1 MMPMKY
7 ASSDMK
13 SPARPRK
20 ETTRLN
26 ALATGLRLMTTAT
39 PKTSMSSEKIQKR
52 NADITQ
58 LNFELRISNFEFGGS
73 FLFVP
78 FQNNAVHHASDFQ
91 QLVFVMH
98 HLSASESGNGIIF
111 AKINSLFGTDL
122 LAHTAENAAD
132 HVDIEFFGIFFDLGE
147 PVHRR
152 NFARNNFDCARW
164 TNELE

>member
-1 MMPMKY
+1 
-7 ASSDMK
+7 MK

-39 PKTSMSSEKIQKR
+39 PKTSMSSEKIQKK

-58 LNFELRISNFEFGGS
+58 LNSELRISNFDFGGS
-73 FLFVP
+73 FIFVP
-78 FQNNAVHHASDFQ
+78 FQNNAVHHTADFQ

-98 HLSASESGNGIIF
+98 HLSAVESGNGIIL
-111 AKINSLFGTDL
+111 AEINSLFGTNL

-132 HVDIEFFGIFFDLGE
+132 HVDIEFFGIFFDLRE
-147 PVHRR
+147 PVCRR
-152 NFARNNFDCARW
+152 NFARNDFDGAWW
-164 TNELE
+164 TNELA

>member
-1 MMPMKY
+1 
-7 ASSDMK
+7 MK

-20 ETTRLN
+20 ETTRLK
-26 ALATGLRLMTTAT
+26 ALATGLRLIMTAT

-78 FQNNAVHHASDFQ
+78 FQNNALHHGADLQ

-98 HLSASESGNGIIF
+98 HLSAGESGNGIIR
-111 AKINSLFGTDL
+111 AEINSLIVADL
-122 LAHTAENAAD
+122 FVHTAENPAD
-132 HVDIEFFGIFFDLGE
+132 QVVVEFSGICLD
-147 PVHRR
+147 
-152 NFARNNFDCARW
+152 
-164 TNELE
+164 